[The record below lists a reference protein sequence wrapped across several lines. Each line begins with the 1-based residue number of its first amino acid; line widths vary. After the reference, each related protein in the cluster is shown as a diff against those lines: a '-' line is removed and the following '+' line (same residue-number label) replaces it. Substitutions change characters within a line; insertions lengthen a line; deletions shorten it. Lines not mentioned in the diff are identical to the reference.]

1 MTGSPHRL
9 VCVTTSASMGGAETC
24 LVTLVAAL
32 RTLEPAWTVSVI
44 APSTGPLLDRCR
56 ALGASACVVPYP
68 PALAA
73 LGEAAAVTGPGRAAS
88 RAVFVAKGVK
98 AAVTAPAYFRRL
110 RAMFR
115 DREST
120 IVHSNG
126 VKAHIAA
133 AVAAP
138 RAARLVWHLHDYV
151 QARPVTAALL
161 RRLAR
166 RADAIVANSDSV
178 RSDAAGALGGSRPIR
193 RVYNAVDLERF
204 TPAGAALDLASLAD
218 LPRDEGLLR
227 IGLVATFARW
237 KGHAVFI
244 EALSRMQRRDSVR
257 AYIIGGPVYETA
269 GSQWSIAELKESAA
283 ARGLGGLV
291 GFTGHIHDVP
301 AALRSLDVVVHA
313 STEPEPFGMAIAEAM
328 ASGRAVV
335 AASAGGASELF
346 DDGVNAVGHVPGD
359 AGDLA
364 AKLDELV
371 ADRSRRAALGAAAR
385 EAACCRFDPRRMA
398 AEFREAYFG

>member
-1 MTGSPHRL
+1 MSVNPHRL
-9 VCVTTSASMGGAETC
+9 VCVTASASMGGAETS
-24 LVTLVAAL
+24 LVTLIAAL
-32 RTLEPAWTVSVI
+32 RALEPALTVAVI
-44 APSTGPLLDRCR
+44 APSAGPLLDRCR
-56 ALGASACVVPYP
+56 TLGASACVVPYP

-73 LGEAAAVTGPGRAAS
+73 LGETAGVTGPGLSAS
-88 RAVFVAKGVK
+88 RAVFVATGLK
-98 AAVTAPAYFRRL
+98 AAVTTPAYFRRL

-115 DREST
+115 DMEST

-133 AVAAP
+133 AVSAP

-151 QARPVTAALL
+151 QPRPLTAALL

-178 RSDAAGALGGSRPIR
+178 RGDAAGALGGSRPIR

-218 LPRDEGLLR
+218 LPPDEGRLR

-244 EALSRMQRRDSVR
+244 EALSRMQRRDAVR

-283 ARGLGGLV
+283 ARGLRRVV

-335 AASAGGASELF
+335 AARAGGASELF

-385 EAACCRFDPRRMA
+385 EAAWRRFDPRRMA

>member
-1 MTGSPHRL
+1 MSGSSHRL
-9 VCVTTSASMGGAETC
+9 VCVTTSASMGGAETS

-56 ALGASACVVPYP
+56 TLGASACVVPYP
-68 PALAA
+68 SALAA
-73 LGEAAAVTGPGRAAS
+73 LGETAAVTGPRLSAS

-98 AAVTAPAYFRRL
+98 AAVTAPPYFRRL

-115 DREST
+115 EMEST

-151 QARPVTAALL
+151 QPRPVTAALL

-178 RSDAAGALGGSRPIR
+178 RRDAAGALGASRPIR

-227 IGLVATFARW
+227 IGLIAAFARW

-244 EALSRMQRRDSVR
+244 EALSRMQHRDSVR

-283 ARGLGGLV
+283 AHGLRRLV

-301 AALRSLDVVVHA
+301 AALRSLDIVVHA

-335 AASAGGASELF
+335 AARAGGASELF